1 MPFKGRLFQP
11 PEDDR
16 PESIYEDP
24 ADDLYLDEDLPEG
37 DFPSADLELL
47 ADQLSLEAARL
58 DDLYPA
64 HGQLPARPEP
74 AECFASLGEALSAQA
89 DQLAASSQL
98 KQSQLRHE
106 APAAAVAAQPASSS
120 RASWQRFAAL
130 ASMAAGLLLAV
141 AVSFESASWQAR
153 WFGNAHRSPS
163 PRGVAAGEGSSL
175 GSTADTQVSRQ
186 PGAAPGASLDV
197 MELDGTELEALA
209 DLEEA
214 GTLKPGSIAL

>member
-24 ADDLYLDEDLPEG
+24 ADDLCLDEEFPEG

-74 AECFASLGEALSAQA
+74 AECFASLGETLSAQA

-98 KQSQLRHE
+98 RHE
-106 APAAAVAAQPASSS
+106 GPATVADQPANSS
-120 RASWQRFAAL
+120 RARWQRFAAL

-141 AVSFESASWQAR
+141 AVSFESSSWQAR
-153 WFGNAHRSPS
+153 WFGSTHRASNS
-163 PRGVAAGEGSSL
+163 RGVAAGERSTL
-175 GSTADTQVSRQ
+175 GSTADTRGARQ
-186 PGAAPGASLDV
+186 PGAAPSASLDV